1 VPDFPF
7 KWSAEFVASDMRV
20 RIVVESDTRNRP
32 EQRYVSFTG
41 EIDGHSGQCDATI
54 REAVEGIEEAAP
66 IREILDAWNEIHLKP
81 IVGLDALQL
90 ATLDEVQV
98 NLILING
105 ERYGSAAS
113 FEDIDDAEFSNA
125 SDDHRLAR
133 RDQANRKLA
142 GAFEAAGLDPDK
154 LDPPSPDYDDQGLEE
169 DDPAHDRAENC
180 ATSQAIWSR
189 SRGLRRLESR
199 RNPDPRVL
207 LPRLRPRMADDIGAI
222 DAESEVAAQSHRLG
236 RRRRSELK
244 RIIPRSISTASPT
257 CSAARPQAP
266 GGPPSQGLGRRAG
279 ESWHR
284 GPSEFSRRG
293 PGES

>member
-1 VPDFPF
+1 MGAKLRARTQPKELHPVPDFPF
-7 KWSAEFVASDMRV
+7 KWSADFVVRDMRA

-66 IREILDAWNEIHLKP
+66 IREILDAWDELHLKP

-125 SDDHRLAR
+125 DDIIDSRAVIKR
-133 RDQANRKLA
+133 IEELA
-142 GAFEAAGLDPDK
+142 GAFEAAGIDPDK
-154 LDPPSPDYDDQGLEE
+154 LDPPSPGYDAQGLEE
-169 DDPAHDRAENC
+169 DDPAHDRAEE
-180 ATSQAIWSR
+180 
-189 SRGLRRLESR
+189 LRNLRKLESAAEDCGDWR
-199 RNPDPRVL
+199 HGETLIRESYFRDYAEE
-207 LPRLRPRMADDIGAI
+207 MADDIGAI
-222 DAESEVAAQSHRLG
+222 DKEAKWPLNHIDWDAAAAELKQDYSEVDFDGVTYLL
-236 RRRRSELK
+236 RS
-244 RIIPRSISTASPT
+244 
-257 CSAARPQAP
+257 
-266 GGPPSQGLGRRAG
+266 
-279 ESWHR
+279 
-284 GPSEFSRRG
+284 
-293 PGES
+293 